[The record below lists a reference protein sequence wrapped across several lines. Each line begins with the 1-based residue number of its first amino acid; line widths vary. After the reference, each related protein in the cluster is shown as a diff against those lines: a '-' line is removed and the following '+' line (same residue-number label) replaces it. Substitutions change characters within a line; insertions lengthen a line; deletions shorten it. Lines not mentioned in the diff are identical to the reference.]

1 MTDTPD
7 YLAAVFQPQ
16 GTVSTFTV
24 AAGFTG
30 EGSAAIPEG
39 AAAFSLVVSAPAYD
53 IVVASGGQLIRQRG
67 YLNGTTPLYGVLPEF
82 GNTISVQLSAPSTA
96 DVTGYIQ
103 FLPPGAVVQLS
114 NDDLMPA
121 PVTSGQNRV
130 TPISVAMSPAATV
143 HIIPAP
149 VQGITIH
156 LVSAALDVSLA
167 GAAAG
172 TFQDTSG
179 GTIHN
184 LQWQNGAP
192 KFIYW
197 GNYPLAAGQGAGLDF
212 RITGALSSC
221 FMGGSVTWYQD

>member
-30 EGSAAIPEG
+30 AGSAAIPEG
-39 AAAFSLVVSAPAYD
+39 AAAFSLVVSAPSYN
-53 IVVASGGQLIRQRG
+53 ILCGTGGQTIRSRG
-67 YLNGTTPLYGVLPEF
+67 YMDGTTPLYGVLPAF
-82 GNTISVQLSAPSTA
+82 GNTIGVQLTA
-96 DVTGYIQ
+96 GPNASVTGFIQ
-103 FLPPGAVVQLS
+103 FLPPGAVAEIA
-114 NDDLMPA
+114 NDDTA
-121 PVTSGQNRV
+121 GVAVVGGQVRV
-130 TPISVAMSPAATV
+130 APISVAMSPLGTV

-149 VQGITIH
+149 VTGITIH
-156 LVSAALDVSLA
+156 LVSASLDVSLA

-172 TFQDTSG
+172 SFQDTAG
-179 GTIHN
+179 NNIHN

-197 GNYPLAAGQGAGLDF
+197 GNYPLSAGQGVGLDF

-221 FMGGSVTWYQD
+221 FMGGSVSWYPD